1 MTLLD
6 RFRTSARDASADPTV
21 RLAFVQELPMDQ
33 RDTLAAFAR
42 DDEDPRVRRA
52 AIAKL
57 MDPALLSSAARGDAD
72 EGVRMQATTML
83 RDIALEAF
91 EGTGEAE
98 SVAAVEAVHDART
111 LSAIARSAPREA
123 VARLALQRVADA
135 HALGS
140 IARHAAHEPVR
151 RDAFDRIED
160 RGELLRVATNGEF
173 KDTAV
178 AAVDRF
184 TDRADLEQI
193 AARARSKHAVK
204 RARTLLREMDERAAQ
219 EAAASVLPSAPA
231 IDPVEAARAQQQM
244 QDRQAADALA
254 EEQRRAETAEADE
267 QLRAAVSAR
276 TALCERLEQASADAA
291 LDAVAIARSEWEGLP
306 AIDDAQVDARLA
318 QRFEQAA
325 GACAQR
331 HGEWADAA
339 RRLGR
344 SSELADQAAAAAVL
358 EDLSAAR
365 RQMAMVRREWADIGR
380 GLTIDPAV
388 AARYA
393 EADAAVAAR
402 EAAAHEQEQRSRREA
417 LSRVHQLLDRVEA
430 IAPKPDLSLK
440 AAERALRDVRA
451 ALGTMPP
458 LPSKKD
464 YDEAMRR
471 LKAAQAALTPKVQE
485 LREITDWQRWA
496 NIGIQEQLCE
506 KMEALASLEDPDAV
520 AQKIRDLQQQWRLA
534 ADVPHAQ
541 GDALWKRFKAAHD
554 VAWQRCEAHFAVQA
568 QARAEN
574 LAKKAALC
582 ERAESLAESSN
593 WIQTAD
599 EIKRLQTEW
608 KSIGAVS
615 RGQEKAIW
623 ERFRTACDRF
633 FTRRHADLAQRKAV
647 WAENLA
653 KKEALCVKAEA
664 LAESSDW
671 EPAAAAIKQLQ
682 AEWKAIGAVKK
693 TRSEAIWQRF
703 RGACDR
709 FFARYAQRHD
719 IARAER
725 VAAREAVVSELEA
738 LVSPQLPASSPE
750 PLASSPEALASS
762 PEAPASSP
770 EPAADLLAR
779 VRDLRARYQ
788 REVAARGVDR
798 ERAIALDQ
806 RFAAAFARITAA
818 WPAAFT
824 GTDLDPDA
832 NRRKMESL
840 VRRMEDL
847 ASSLSGRGGASD
859 QNLSPTTR
867 LAAMLKEALASN
879 TIGGKVDDDSRW
891 RAAAEDVRQAQA
903 SWSRLGPV
911 ADEARRPLAARFD
924 RACRAITERAAGKAV
939 VASSG
944 RPAGSHRS

>member
-6 RFRTSARDASADPTV
+6 RFRTPSRDTNPDPAV
-21 RLAFVQELPMDQ
+21 RLAFVQELPMDE
-33 RDTLAAFAR
+33 RESLAAFAR

-52 AIAKL
+52 AVAKL
-57 MDPALLSSAARGDAD
+57 MDPALLSTAARGDAD
-72 EGVRMQATTML
+72 EGVRAQATTML

-98 SVAAVEAVHDART
+98 SVAAVQAVNDLRT
-111 LSAIARSAPREA
+111 LAAIAKSAPREA
-123 VARLALQRVADA
+123 VARLALQRITDA
-135 HALGS
+135 HTLGS
-140 IARHAAHEPVR
+140 IARHAALEPIR
-151 RDAFDRIED
+151 RDAFEQLQD

-173 KDTAV
+173 KDTAA
-178 AAVDRF
+178 AAVERF

-193 AARARSKHAVK
+193 AARAKSKHAVK
-204 RARTLLREMDERAAQ
+204 RARGLLREMDERAAQ
-219 EAAASVLPSAPA
+219 EALDAGAPA
-231 IDPVEAARAQQQM
+231 AREADAPATPPIDPADAERAQQEAR
-244 QDRQAADALA
+244 DRQAADAV
-254 EEQRRAETAEADE
+254 ERDRRQAETAEAAE
-267 QLRAAVSAR
+267 QRRAAVSAR
-276 TALCERLEQASADAA
+276 AALCERLEQSSADAA
-291 LDAVAIARSEWEGLP
+291 LDAVQIARSEWEGMP
-306 AIDDAQVDARLA
+306 ALDDAQRHAELA
-318 QRFEQAA
+318 QRFE
-325 GACAQR
+325 
-331 HGEWADAA
+331 EAA
-339 RRLGR
+339 RACERRHAEWTDAERRRGR
-344 SSELADQAAAAAVL
+344 VLELADEAVRAAAL

-365 RQMAMVRREWADIGR
+365 RQMAIVRREWADISR
-380 GLTIDPAV
+380 GLAIDPAI
-388 AARYA
+388 AARYRD
-393 EADAAVAAR
+393 ADAALAAR
-402 EAAAHEQEQRSRREA
+402 DAAAHEHDQRVRREA
-417 LSRVHQLLDRVEA
+417 LARVHQLIDRVEA
-430 IAPKPDLSLK
+430 LMPKADLSLK

-464 YDEAMRR
+464 YEETLRR

-506 KMEALASLEDPDAV
+506 KMEALASVEDPEAV
-520 AQKIRDLQQQWRLA
+520 AQKVRELQQQWRLA

-541 GDALWKRFKAAHD
+541 GDVLWKRFKAAHD
-554 VAWQRCEAHFAVQA
+554 ITWQRCEAYFAAQT

-608 KSIGAVS
+608 KTIGPVS

-633 FTRRHADLAQRKAV
+633 FTRRHADLAQRKTV
-647 WAENLA
+647 WADNLA
-653 KKEALCVKAEA
+653 KKDALCVKAEA
-664 LAESSDW
+664 LADSSDW
-671 EPAAAAIKQLQ
+671 EAAAAEIKQLQ
-682 AEWKAIGAVKK
+682 AEWKSIGAVKK

-725 VAAREAVVSELEA
+725 VAAREAVVAELEA
-738 LVSPQLPASSPE
+738 VVNPESPAAAPE
-750 PLASSPEALASS
+750 SI
-762 PEAPASSP
+762 EAPP
-770 EPAADLLAR
+770 DLLAR
-779 VRDLRARYQ
+779 VRELRARYQ

-806 RFAAAFARITAA
+806 RFAAAFARATAT
-818 WPAAFT
+818 WPAAFS

-832 NRRKMESL
+832 NRKKMESL
-840 VRRMEDL
+840 VRRVEDL
-847 ASSLSGRGGASD
+847 ASSLTGRGGAAD

-911 ADEARRPLAARFD
+911 ADEARRPLAGRFE
-924 RACRAITERAAGKAV
+924 RACRAITERATAKASGPGG
-939 VASSG
+939 ASR
-944 RPAGSHRS
+944 RPTGS